1 MDGTNLVFKTY
12 TSNEN
17 NSNSYLIL
25 TLEGYLQTKLVSVKI
40 RKKPEPYFLREIHGG
55 EVSEIRLV
63 S

>member
-40 RKKPEPYFLREIHGG
+40 RKKPEPYFRRELHGE

>member
-40 RKKPEPYFLREIHGG
+40 RKKPEPYFRSELHGG